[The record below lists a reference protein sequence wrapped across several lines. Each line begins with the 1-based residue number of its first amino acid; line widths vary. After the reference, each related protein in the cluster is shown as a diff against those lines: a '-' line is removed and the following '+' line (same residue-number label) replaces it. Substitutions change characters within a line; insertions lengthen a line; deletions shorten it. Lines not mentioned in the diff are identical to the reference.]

1 MIGPSPVVLL
11 YSKPG
16 CGLCVEAREL
26 LEALLADRAIRGL
39 SAPPVEERDITTDP
53 AWEAAYFLDIPVV
66 EIGDR
71 RLGLATSAAG
81 LRRLLGEALDG
92 VGA

>member
-1 MIGPSPVVLL
+1 MIGPSPVVVL

-16 CGLCVEAREL
+16 CLLCDETREVL
-26 LEALLADRAIRGL
+26 AALMAQRAAQGLLA
-39 SAPPVEERDITTDP
+39 PPIEERDIMSDP
-53 AWEAAYFLDIPVV
+53 AWEAAFFLEIPVV

-71 RLGLATSAAG
+71 RLPLATSAAK

-92 VGA
+92 VPA

>member
-1 MIGPSPVVLL
+1 MSGPSPVVVL

-16 CGLCVEAREL
+16 CGLCDEARSL
-26 LEALLADRAIRGL
+26 LEALLADRARQGL
-39 SAPPVEERDITTDP
+39 AAPPMEERDITTDP
-53 AWEAAYFLDIPVV
+53 AWEAAFFLEIPVV

-71 RLGLATSAAG
+71 RLPLATSAAR

-92 VGA
+92 VPA